1 MSIAIKK
8 GLGIKGCAVWKL
20 DENGREGEKPC
31 VDNVSVTL
39 PAIELET
46 TSINLM
52 GSLDVPDVSR
62 IGNMQLSC
70 TVPLDIKEAM
80 DLCDLGKTVSW
91 LITWCSQEYNST
103 TGETVA
109 KSYSVRA
116 TGFITSIPNAEV
128 NAGAENTGEITMN
141 LIKYKKECISD
152 NYVAFEID
160 RGAGI
165 FKIRGNNIYEQ
176 FSKLY

>member
-20 DENGREGEKPC
+20 DDNGEPGKNPN
-31 VDNVSVTL
+31 VDNISVTL
-39 PAIELET
+39 PSIELET

-52 GSLDVPDVSR
+52 GSVDIPDVSR

-70 TVPLDIKEAM
+70 TIPLDVKEAM
-80 DLCDLGKTVSW
+80 DLCELGKTVSW

-103 TGETVA
+103 TGETLA

-128 NAGAENTGEITMN
+128 NSGAENTGDVTMN

-152 NYVAFEID
+152 NYTAFEID

-165 FKIRGNNIYEQ
+165 FKINGNDLFAKIN
-176 FSKLY
+176 SLY

>member
-8 GLGIKGCAVWKL
+8 GLGVKGCAVWKL
-20 DENGREGEKPC
+20 VGGEPGQNPN

-39 PAIELET
+39 PSVELET
-46 TSINLM
+46 TTINLM
-52 GSLDVPDVSR
+52 GSVDIPDISR
-62 IGNMQLSC
+62 IGNMQL
-70 TVPLDIKEAM
+70 TVSIPLDVKEAM
-80 DLCDLGKTVSW
+80 ELCELGKTVDW
-91 LITWCSQEYNST
+91 LVTWCSQEYNST

-128 NAGAENTGEITMN
+128 NSGAENTGEVTMN

-165 FKIRGNNIYEQ
+165 FKINGNNIYSQ
-176 FSKLY
+176 FSSLY